1 MITIEDIGLAVIF
14 GALLA
19 NLVLSFLNR
28 RDIDDI
34 QSSVNFIH
42 AHQKYGKSNVTDIAI
57 NEVHKK
63 LYDINKKLDDID
75 TANKQIKIGEHFIYQ
90 DEQYVVE
97 GISLSKSIGNTPKL
111 DVKLVKGESVVI
123 RG

>member
-1 MITIEDIGLAVIF
+1 MTSLDIGLAVIF

-63 LYDINKKLDDID
+63 LYDINKKLDEID

-90 DEQYVVE
+90 DEKYVVE
-97 GISLSKSIGNTPKL
+97 GTHQSTSLGNKPRL
-111 DVKLVKGESVVI
+111 DVELVKGEQVII